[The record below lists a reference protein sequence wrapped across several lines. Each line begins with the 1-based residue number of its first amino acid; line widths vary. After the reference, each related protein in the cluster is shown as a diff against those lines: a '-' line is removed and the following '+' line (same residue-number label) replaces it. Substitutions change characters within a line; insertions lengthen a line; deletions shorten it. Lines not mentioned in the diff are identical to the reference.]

1 MATDGSSKLPALL
14 LSVLMATISISAS
27 LPSWDFS
34 ILETKDTKQSVA
46 SNSSIDITSGHPVTI
61 QTTLTGNSSSGTYD
75 FDSNSTG
82 MYFTSESI
90 DSQGKVAVG
99 DRSICAIF
107 ADNKLKCWGWNLY
120 GQLGIGSNTD
130 QNTPQTVDSLIGQ
143 EQFKGEI
150 LGTPITTTQGLNY
163 TFTVCRFYN
172 IKTILI

>member
-1 MATDGSSKLPALL
+1 MDTDGSSKLPALL

-46 SNSSIDITSGHPVTI
+46 SNSSINLTIGNPTTI

-99 DRSICAIF
+99 ERFICAIF
-107 ADNKLKCWGWNLY
+107 ADNKLKCWGNNGY
-120 GQLGIGSNTD
+120 GQLGVGYGNYE
-130 QNTPQTVDSLIGQ
+130 TPQTVNFENGRYATYVASGPYHVCAILDDGSLRCWGQ
-143 EQFKGEI
+143 NRRA
-150 LGTPITTTQGLNY
+150 T
-163 TFTVCRFYN
+163 R
-172 IKTILI
+172 